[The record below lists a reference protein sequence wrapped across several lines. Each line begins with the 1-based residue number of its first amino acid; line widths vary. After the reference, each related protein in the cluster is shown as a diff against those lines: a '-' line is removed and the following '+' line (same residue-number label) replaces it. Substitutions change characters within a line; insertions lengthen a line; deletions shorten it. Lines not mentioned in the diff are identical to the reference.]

1 MTPVEDFEACFQ
13 FLLDLANYF
22 LEVRDRDIKN
32 SLTNLFVEILLPVAA
47 VLQTEKPI
55 FISNFLCIQV
65 VKLEMNIPI
74 VRNFVDLLYSHVF
87 DLCSKAKH
95 RLVRILFIGSIY
107 FQITF
112 RRCFLL

>member
-22 LEVRDRDIKN
+22 LEVRERDIKN
-32 SLTNLFVEILLPVAA
+32 SLANLFVEILLPVAA
-47 VLQTEKPI
+47 VNSIKNIIGNRI
-55 FISNFLCIQV
+55 FIFQV

-87 DLCSKAKH
+87 DLCSKNKH
-95 RLVRILFIGSIY
+95 RLVCRVFIQSISSSNK
-107 FQITF
+107 F
-112 RRCFLL
+112 RQCFL